1 MNNARKE
8 EDKCLK
14 LGMLT
19 IAKYVRTYQ
28 KTGGIDDAFSWYV
41 CTYRFARK
49 HSVYGNLPLSEYGKG
64 LFLKLY
70 FE

>member
-1 MNNARKE
+1 
-8 EDKCLK
+8 
-14 LGMLT
+14 MLHN
-19 IAKYVRTYQ
+19 VRTYQ